1 MAGSWNRDDNV
12 QDFIQIAAMTC
23 MENGI
28 LYSLVDTSAIAQGYR
43 LAFPEK
49 ATELDEGL
57 LGEDEYREWY
67 FFREIGRVIPI
78 ICYTFEL

>member
-1 MAGSWNRDDNV
+1 
-12 QDFIQIAAMTC
+12 

-28 LYSLVDTSAIAQGYR
+28 LYSQVDTSAIAQGYR

-57 LGEDEYREWY
+57 LGEDEYREW
-67 FFREIGRVIPI
+67 
-78 ICYTFEL
+78 